1 MESAPQSTI
10 THNAVIELASRSL
23 VYPTPV
29 AAGAAGA

>member
-10 THNAVIELASRSL
+10 TNNAVIEFASDFDSH
-23 VYPTPV
+23 PTPV